1 MLLVIPWGRLEMLK
15 RIDNCGHKGIL
26 YFVSLSVK
34 NIVSGSLAIYDTK
47 GLQGYEIS
55 MFYVEIF
62 LTWLR

>member
-1 MLLVIPWGRLEMLK
+1 MLK

-34 NIVSGSLAIYDTK
+34 NIVSGSPAIYDTK